1 MAFLRKLFGGEP
13 KQPEPQQPGPNDI
26 VVTTKDDQVALWSDS
41 SEWLPIE
48 ESARKGVEALAGVLI
63 TGDAFGVSR
72 AEDRTFAIC
81 GEFYYGKSPNE
92 DFDFIGAYLRPV
104 ELIEGT
110 YPKLGPESQKMILQ
124 PLAGGDCFA
133 RWNTIDRSRAEES
146 LHGMGMMANDA
157 NLRETR
163 QTPITLGEIPP
174 QGEEDE
180 TLPTFLIM
188 HTPDLGWQIWR
199 RFAPV
204 VPDGAT
210 VRDERYVQIYPTYE
224 PETAWRFR
232 THLEEGRVEFFQGE

>member
-13 KQPEPQQPGPNDI
+13 KQPAPQQPGPNDT
-26 VVTTKDDQVALWSDS
+26 VATTENHPVGLWSDS
-41 SEWLPIE
+41 SEGLTVE
-48 ESARKGVEALAGVLI
+48 ECARKGVEALAGVLI
-63 TGDAFGVSR
+63 TGDEFGVSR
-72 AEDRTFAIC
+72 AGDRTFAVC
-81 GEFYYGKSPNE
+81 AEFYYSKSPNE

-110 YPKLGPESQKMILQ
+110 YPKLGPESQKMLLQ
-124 PLAGGDCFA
+124 PVSDGSCFA

-146 LHGMGMMANDA
+146 LHGIGMMAEDA

-180 TLPTFLIM
+180 TLPTFLVM
-188 HTPDLGWQIWR
+188 HSPNLGWQIWR
-199 RFAPV
+199 RFAPA

-210 VRDERYVQIYPTYE
+210 ILEERYVQIYPAYQ
-224 PETAWRFR
+224 PETTWRFQ
-232 THLEEGRVEFFQGE
+232 TNLENGRVEFFQGE